1 MAARYWIILA
11 AVGAAFGA
19 SFAFN
24 AILLEV
30 YGPLTVSA
38 ARLSL
43 GALGCW
49 TWVVATGRRVRVSP
63 AVLGGLAVFGVFQY
77 AAPFA
82 LLPLAQQHITSSAAG
97 IANALTPAAVVMISH
112 VWPGGELATRNKLV
126 GVALG
131 VAGIAVLA
139 TRGAESGENDPRFV
153 IVAIAAPVCY
163 GIALNIVRWF
173 RGMDLVVVTAWAMSG
188 GAVAIAPVALAVEGI
203 PAAPGG
209 LGIAAALATIGF
221 GLTTVTFLV
230 MYSILPRVGA
240 TNLSLVT
247 LVAPVSATCIGAIA
261 LQETIG
267 VSHFGG
273 AALLLAGLAAIDGR
287 LLSLLPPVWRIG
299 TSRSLTDPGLTRAS

>member
-11 AVGAAFGA
+11 AIGAAFGA

-24 AILLEV
+24 EVLLEV

-38 ARLSL
+38 LRLGL

-49 TWVVATGRRVRVSP
+49 AWVAAAGRRVRVAP
-63 AVLGGLAVFGVFQY
+63 GLLAGLVVLGVFQY

-97 IANALTPAAVVMISH
+97 IANALTPAAVVVISH
-112 VWPGGELATRNKLV
+112 LWPGGERATRNRLL

-139 TRGAESGENDPRFV
+139 TRGAETGGSDPRFV
-153 IVAIAAPVCY
+153 VVAVGAPVCY
-163 GIALNIVRWF
+163 GIALNIVRRF
-173 RGMDLVVVTAWAMSG
+173 RALDPVTVTAWAMSG

-203 PAAPGG
+203 PAMPGG
-209 LGIAAALATIGF
+209 PGVVAALATIGF
-221 GLTTVTFLV
+221 GLTTATFLV
-230 MYSILPRVGA
+230 MYAILPRVGA

-247 LVAPVSATCIGAIA
+247 FVAPLSATCIGAVA
-261 LQETIG
+261 LHETIG
-267 VSHFGG
+267 VGHVAG
-273 AALLLAGLAAIDGR
+273 ATLLLAGLVVIDGR
-287 LLSLLPPVWRIG
+287 LLSLLQPRGRPA
-299 TSRSLTDPGLTRAS
+299 RSSA